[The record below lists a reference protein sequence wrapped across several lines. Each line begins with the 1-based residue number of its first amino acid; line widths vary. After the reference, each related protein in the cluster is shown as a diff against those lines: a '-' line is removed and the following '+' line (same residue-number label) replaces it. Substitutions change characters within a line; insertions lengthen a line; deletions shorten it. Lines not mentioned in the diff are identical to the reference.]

1 MALNL
6 VGGSKL
12 PAEGVYYLNDFQL
25 RGCNFERFR
34 CKKDAK
40 REPPSGSVPDSRAV
54 PILAEVRQRS
64 DRSDRSDSQGSG
76 LFMC

>member
-25 RGCNFERFR
+25 RGCDFERFR

-40 REPPSGSVPDSRAV
+40 RNLPP
-54 PILAEVRQRS
+54 EV
-64 DRSDRSDSQGSG
+64 SQIPG
-76 LFMC
+76 LCPSLLVALMH